1 MAVPVRQRIF
11 GLSLFRGK
19 RNGGKTNRFRIG
31 GILQLEGN
39 LVILRAQRKGHKQ
52 AGEGRNKFSNHKFF
66 YTNLLLTPSRRPS
79 LILFGNSFRMFFQE
93 LFPSALAFGDGDGAG
108 GLEVMTQGDGKGIR
122 GIQVLAFQLDAQRF
136 FQHELHLLLGGGAV
150 AHDGLLGLAGSVLG
164 DIGHAIL
171 LGSEDGGPL
180 RAAQFEDHLR
190 IFSVEGA
197 LDGQLR
203 GVVIAAH
210 LADAFVNG
218 LEFGVGIRIFPQIQH
233 AHVHVGGLF
242 ALYADDAKTQKLGSR
257 VYAKNDAFHKAA
269 QRYDFAR
276 GFARD

>member
-1 MAVPVRQRIF
+1 
-11 GLSLFRGK
+11 
-19 RNGGKTNRFRIG
+19 
-31 GILQLEGN
+31 
-39 LVILRAQRKGHKQ
+39 
-52 AGEGRNKFSNHKFF
+52 
-66 YTNLLLTPSRRPS
+66 
-79 LILFGNSFRMFFQE
+79 MFFQE
-93 LFPSALAFGDGDGAG
+93 LFPAALAFGNGNGTG
-108 GLEVMTQGDGKGIR
+108 GLEMMTQGDGQGIR
-122 GIQVLAFQLDAQRF
+122 GIQVPAFQLDAQRF

-150 AHDGLLGLAGSVLG
+150 AHDGLFGLSGGVLG
-164 DIGHAIL
+164 DTSHAIL
-171 LGSEDGGPL
+171 LGGQDGGPL
-180 RAAQFEDHLR
+180 RTAQFQDHLR
-190 IFSVEGA
+190 IFPIERT

-210 LADAFVNG
+210 FTDAFVDG